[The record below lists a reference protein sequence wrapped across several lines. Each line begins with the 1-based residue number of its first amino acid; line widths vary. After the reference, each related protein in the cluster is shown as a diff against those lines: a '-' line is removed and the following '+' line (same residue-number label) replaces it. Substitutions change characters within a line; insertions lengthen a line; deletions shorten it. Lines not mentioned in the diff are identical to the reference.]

1 VSILSN
7 SPAGLKAPILCYVTD
22 RKRLAAPPRSQD
34 ELSRLVAKIA
44 QLVRAGVDWI
54 QIREKD
60 LTGKQLSSLTR
71 DALRESRA
79 ARPAAEYSAT
89 RILVNDRVDVALAE
103 NADGVHLGE
112 NSLPVAE
119 VAQFVKRPSSP
130 EDFLVGASC
139 HSIEGARSA
148 AADRA
153 DYIVFGPIFATPSKA
168 QFGQPQGVERLAEVC
183 RMVSIPVVA
192 IGGITL
198 DNADACVGA
207 GAAGIAAVRLFQ
219 DSRDPAG
226 LIRSLRARRR

>member
-1 VSILSN
+1 MSILGN
-7 SPAGLKAPILCYVTD
+7 SPAGRKAPILCYVTD
-22 RKRLAAPPRSQD
+22 RKCLAGPPRSQD
-34 ELSRLVAKIA
+34 ELSQLVAKIA
-44 QLVRAGVDWI
+44 ELVRAGVDWI

-71 DALRESRA
+71 DGLRESRA
-79 ARPAAEYSAT
+79 ARPAGEYCAT

-112 NSLPVAE
+112 NGLPVAE
-119 VAQFVKRPSSP
+119 VSQFVKRPSSP
-130 EDFLVGASC
+130 EGFLVGASC

-183 RMVSIPVVA
+183 RKVSIPVVA

-207 GAAGIAAVRLFQ
+207 GAAGIAAIRLFQ
-219 DSRDPAG
+219 DSHDPAG
-226 LIRSLRARRR
+226 FIRSLRALRR